1 MISCR
6 LWHATVRNC
15 CAIVALCLNVSGLH
29 VLPSGLRLRN
39 QHGAC
44 SVSSKNRGTSKQ
56 WNKDKQ
62 SLHFKVS
69 AFSILLPF
77 GPQDPV
83 VHHFRHPVGSG
94 FPWFSPSLRH
104 RDRIHQGSQA
114 VWCNRKPGSATTARR
129 ASCRSAEP
137 WSQRRFCLEM
147 NGERLIPWNT
157 YLICSMDLRSKW
169 SEMNTIQNDPISCRS
184 QGGICTSFSP
194 IAWKKNF

>member
-29 VLPSGLRLRN
+29 VHHVLPSGLRLRN

-44 SVSSKNRGTSKQ
+44 SVSSKNRGTSKK

-83 VHHFRHPVGSG
+83 VHHFRHPVGPLDPV
-94 FPWFSPSLRH
+94 FPKPSTTPW
-104 RDRIHQGSQA
+104 HQDTPGLPGCMVQSQA
-114 VWCNRKPGSATTARR
+114 GLCHDRK
-129 ASCRSAEP
+129 
-137 WSQRRFCLEM
+137 
-147 NGERLIPWNT
+147 
-157 YLICSMDLRSKW
+157 K
-169 SEMNTIQNDPISCRS
+169 
-184 QGGICTSFSP
+184 SFLSFRG
-194 IAWKKNF
+194 AVESNKGDFV